1 MKKENLAIMLDS
13 LEEIAVYVIEQDTH
27 RILYYN
33 KRIQDV
39 NGKVGLGKKCH
50 EVFGENCSECPL
62 LTIGDRRSSHVIH
75 YRTSFGEV
83 ADVMANRTLWD
94 GEIPAYVI
102 TVIPHK
108 LEFEE
113 SQGLEQIERMYTK
126 SLVTVFNECIIANL
140 TQDYYVNCQ
149 KDRMWTQIP
158 VRGRFA
164 KENENYARRVL
175 HPDDWEAFSRFFS
188 RDGML
193 RIFGEGK
200 TQISKR
206 LRRRMGDGTY
216 HMVEFTATRIEQ
228 FGEDTW
234 CVLVFRDINEEYIQ
248 EQQKNEE
255 INHLATAARIAYQML
270 IAVNLTKNSYHMI
283 EHDRF
288 HTKRAPESGN
298 FDELIALGVSTVAPE
313 FQEEFIRKFSR
324 KSLLEKFAGG
334 EKQVSMEMRQIGN
347 DGEYHWNATQVVRI
361 ESPYTDDVL
370 EITMT
375 KDIDEERF
383 RQEENFRKERAAKD
397 LLEAALQKAESAN
410 LAKSDFMSRMSHD
423 IRTPMNAILGIAA
436 LAQAHLYDPERMR
449 EYLKKIEVSGTHL
462 LGLINE
468 VLDVSK
474 IESGKFE
481 LEEAPFEL
489 NSLIQD
495 TVSIVQP
502 EIREKNQNLVV
513 ELDEKLHSSVL
524 GDEQRLRQVLV
535 NVLQNASKYTGC
547 GGRIRFSASEKAD
560 GGDQSGVYQFVIEDN
575 GIGMKQE
582 YLGHIFEPFSR
593 AADSRISKISGT
605 GLGLTI
611 VWTLIQQ
618 MGGRIQVESEYGKG
632 SRFVITVSLLKDVSS
647 PWKDEKA
654 EEMPAVDFSGMKVL
668 LVEDNEL
675 NQQIAVEMLEFL
687 GVDVDVVANGRE
699 AVDRI
704 KERPPFFYELVFM
717 DIQMPVMDGL
727 EATRQIRRNGME
739 GIAELPIIAMTANA
753 FSEDIKKSRIA
764 GMSGHLSKPISIDNL
779 RDALIRSRRWEET
792 NHRQKKFDFRQ

>member
-33 KRIQDV
+33 KRVQDV
-39 NGKVGLGKKCH
+39 NGNVGLGKICH
-50 EVFGENCSECPL
+50 EVFRENCSECPL

-113 SQGLEQIERMYTK
+113 SQGLEQIDRMYTK

-164 KENENYARRVL
+164 KENEHYARMML
-175 HPDDWEAFSRFFS
+175 HPDDWEAFSQFFS

-206 LRRRMGDGTY
+206 LRRRMEDGTY
-216 HMVEFTATRIEQ
+216 HMVEF
-228 FGEDTW
+228 
-234 CVLVFRDINEEYIQ
+234 
-248 EQQKNEE
+248 
-255 INHLATAARIAYQML
+255 TAARIAYQML
-270 IAVNLTKNSYHMI
+270 IAVNLTNNSYHMI

-288 HTKRAPESGN
+288 HAKRAPESGN

-347 DGEYHWNATQVVRI
+347 DGEYHWNATQAVRI

-436 LAQAHLYDPERMR
+436 LAQAHLYDPKRMR

-513 ELDEKLHSSVL
+513 ELDEKIHFSVL
-524 GDEQRLRQVLV
+524 GDEQRFRQVLV
-535 NVLQNASKYTGC
+535 NVLQNVSKYTGC

-582 YLGHIFEPFSR
+582 YLEHIFEPFSR
-593 AADSRISKISGT
+593 AADSRTSKISGT
-605 GLGLTI
+605 GLGLTV

-632 SRFVITVSLLKDVSS
+632 SRFVITVSLLKDDAA
-647 PWKDEKA
+647 KC
-654 EEMPAVDFSGMKVL
+654 SGGK
-668 LVEDNEL
+668 
-675 NQQIAVEMLEFL
+675 
-687 GVDVDVVANGRE
+687 G
-699 AVDRI
+699 
-704 KERPPFFYELVFM
+704 
-717 DIQMPVMDGL
+717 
-727 EATRQIRRNGME
+727 
-739 GIAELPIIAMTANA
+739 
-753 FSEDIKKSRIA
+753 
-764 GMSGHLSKPISIDNL
+764 
-779 RDALIRSRRWEET
+779 
-792 NHRQKKFDFRQ
+792 